1 MQPTR
6 FLVWRP
12 IADAYMMYS
21 AVYDEDGNVVKF
33 VAAEAPAG
41 KAKLHTYARA
51 YTHNV
56 PVKVDD
62 GHLRFFD
69 LVERS
74 CVQFTEQI
82 PYGRNNG
89 HTIREV
95 EVPVLEFGRHQLLP
109 REFGG
114 AVVRPVLQTQI

>member
-1 MQPTR
+1 MQMSR

-12 IADAYMMYS
+12 IANAYIMYS

-33 VAAEAPAG
+33 VAAEPPAG
-41 KAKLHTYARA
+41 AANLHTYEHA

-74 CVQFTEQI
+74 CVQFSEQT
-82 PYGRNNG
+82 PYGRSG
-89 HTIREV
+89 AHTLREV

-109 REFGG
+109 REFCG
-114 AVVRPVLQTQI
+114 AVVRPIAKTQI

>member
-12 IADAYMMYS
+12 IADAYIMYS
-21 AVYDEDGNVVKF
+21 AVYDENGNVVKF
-33 VAAEAPAG
+33 VAAEPPAG
-41 KAKLHTYARA
+41 IPKLHSYERA

-74 CVQFTEQI
+74 CVQFSEQI
-82 PYGRNNG
+82 PYGRG
-89 HTIREV
+89 AHTFREV

-109 REFGG
+109 REFCS
-114 AVVRPVLQTQI
+114 ALVRI